1 MTGELDD
8 WLAAW
13 PLVWRVYLAG
23 SVTLTE
29 RAGAPRPQFEIKYS
43 PRVILQIPISNA
55 TYSMSWVTRCLPEAL

>member
-1 MTGELDD
+1 MIHYAKKLFPRHVPGEDGTTGELDD

-29 RAGAPRPQFEIKYS
+29 RAGGPRPQFEIKY
-43 PRVILQIPISNA
+43 
-55 TYSMSWVTRCLPEAL
+55 